1 MIGARTILTN
11 TLFLMGASVFNIGVS
26 ILTTALIARAI
37 GPELYGRYTFGLTY
51 VLVFSVFSNFGIES
65 LFIREASREKAKRA
79 LINDIFPLKIVL
91 SVMTVGLVLVSL
103 YVLDYPHE
111 TVEVVRLLCIGL
123 FFQILYECLM
133 SVSKALE
140 EMYVVALFSVVFR
153 VVSAAAII
161 ASITSGIGFIGI
173 VSAFA
178 LGNAVTFLVAL
189 WVHARRWG
197 LKPMGVR
204 INMWVSLIC
213 QGYPFFLSALVTML
227 YAKINVLM
235 LSKMVPETNLGY
247 FMAAA
252 NLVENLFFI
261 PTAFNT
267 TIFPAFSRMYGA
279 SPEALRQSYGKIVR
293 YLVIIT
299 LGVSVGTMLV
309 GEEVIRLLYGEEF
322 SPAAPVLSIL
332 ILYWA
337 LAFFSNIFSSLLFS
351 IHQER
356 AQARIM
362 MIAAGLSIVLNA
374 ILIMHSGVSGAA
386 FAAVVTEVAVVALMA
401 AALWKAS
408 FPWPMRAKFV
418 KLVINVVAMVI
429 IVQMLLPVNLI
440 LAIIAGAG
448 AYLLLLFPI
457 GLVDEDDKVLVY
469 SWIQKRFAQIRS
481 YDVS

>member
-1 MIGARTILTN
+1 MIGAKTILTN

-26 ILTTALIARAI
+26 IVTTALIARAI

-51 VLVFSVFSNFGIES
+51 VLIFSVFSNFGIES
-65 LFIREASREKAKRA
+65 LFIRETSRERQKLA

-91 SVMTVGLVLVSL
+91 SIMTVGLVVASL
-103 YVLDYPHE
+103 YVLDYPNE
-111 TVEVVRLLCIGL
+111 TAEVVRILCVGL
-123 FFQILYECLM
+123 FFQVLYECLM

-140 EMYVVALFSVVFR
+140 EMYVVALFSVLFR
-153 VVSAAAII
+153 VVSGAAIVV
-161 ASITSGIGFIGI
+161 SIVSGIGFMGI
-173 VSAFA
+173 VSAFV
-178 LGNAVTFLVAL
+178 LGNAATFLAAL
-189 WVHARRWG
+189 WVHAQRWG

-204 INMWVSLIC
+204 VDTWNSLIR

-235 LSKMVPETNLGY
+235 LSKMVPETDLGY

-252 NLVENLFFI
+252 TLVENLFFI

-293 YLVIIT
+293 YLVIVT
-299 LGVSVGTMLV
+299 LGVSAGTMLV
-309 GEEVIRLLYGEEF
+309 GEEVIRLLYGEQF
-322 SPAAPVLSIL
+322 SPATPILSIL

-337 LAFFSNIFSSLLFS
+337 LAFFSNVLSSLLFS

-362 MIAAGLSIVLNA
+362 VVASCLSIVLNA
-374 ILIMHSGVSGAA
+374 IFIMHSGVFGAA
-386 FAAVVTEVAVVALMA
+386 FAAVVTEVAVVALMVA
-401 AALWKAS
+401 VLWKVN
-408 FPWPMRAKFV
+408 FPWPIRAKFV
-418 KLVINVVAMVI
+418 KLSVNLVAMAI

-440 LAIIAGAG
+440 LAILAGAG
-448 AYLLLLFPI
+448 TYLLLLFPVS
-457 GLVDEDDKVLVY
+457 LVDEDDKAMMY
-469 SWIQKRFAQIRS
+469 SWIQKHLARIKS
-481 YDVS
+481 YGVS